1 VAGVC
6 GALVWAY
13 RVWEVLDGMDR
24 DDTESLTRPPSV
36 GIPTLSVVDN
46 CAPGNCMDKD
56 GADVCDSR
64 RDSTSPRGKEESSIE
79 SSGGPLPSAG
89 ACNFIPCESARC
101 VCWCANC
108 RTLRMETSW
117 STSELGVSGA
127 ELSFGVDGLLV
138 WVSAV
143 QGVSKQGV
151 TQALR
156 PIVCM

>member
-1 VAGVC
+1 
-6 GALVWAY
+6 
-13 RVWEVLDGMDR
+13 
-24 DDTESLTRPPSV
+24 
-36 GIPTLSVVDN
+36 
-46 CAPGNCMDKD
+46 
-56 GADVCDSR
+56 
-64 RDSTSPRGKEESSIE
+64 
-79 SSGGPLPSAG
+79 
-89 ACNFIPCESARC
+89 
-101 VCWCANC
+101 
-108 RTLRMETSW
+108 METSW